1 MKTIKIIFLSLFFTI
16 MIGSCTQDFEN
27 PNQPSDQ
34 QVLSTKNGL
43 LTAITGLNQNFS
55 NNTLSPIIETVGFT
69 TRELGYN
76 STFFSPMELVAGGAE
91 LSNEN
96 GAITRLWSNLLRDKG
111 VAEAILANVDNVT
124 MDPATK
130 SGIKAYAKF
139 FKAMTLGYLIQNFEK
154 APINN
159 QADGKAVFSDR
170 ASVLAECI
178 NLLVSAKS
186 DITTTPASAEFNN
199 ILPNLSMPNMINA
212 YLARYNLFAGNY
224 QAAIDAAN
232 TVNLT
237 VKSFWIYTGA
247 NKNPGWVL
255 TLSTPLGAKPQDDF
269 GLTGAYI
276 PESGDGRKAF
286 YLASSSAVEVP
297 ALGGHA
303 LENALGF
310 FTTTATSIPVYL
322 PGEMLLI
329 KAEAY
334 AKLQVPNFPDAVI
347 NLNLVRQKT
356 TDVFGVNAGL
366 GAWTGNAADQTD
378 ILNEV
383 YKNRCIEL
391 YLSGMR
397 LEDSRRIHNTFVPSA
412 AVNYSNER
420 NRNYYP
426 YPFGE
431 RVNNPNCP
439 TDPSI

>member
-1 MKTIKIIFLSLFFTI
+1 MKTIKIIFLSLFFI
-16 MIGSCTQDFEN
+16 LMVGACTQDFEN

-43 LTAITGLNQNFS
+43 LTAISGLNQNFS
-55 NNTLSPIIETVGFT
+55 NNTLSPIVEAVGFT

-96 GAITRLWSNLLRDKG
+96 AAITRLWSNLMRDKG
-111 VAEAILANVDNVT
+111 VAEAILSNVDNVA

-159 QADGKAVFSDR
+159 QVDGTAVFSNR

-178 NLLVSAKS
+178 SLLESAKTE
-186 DITTTPASAEFNN
+186 ITTTPVSAEFNA
-199 ILPNLSMPNMINA
+199 ILPNLSLPNMINA

-232 TVNLT
+232 NVNLT
-237 VKSFWIYTGA
+237 EKSFWIYSGA

-255 TLSTPLGAKPQDDF
+255 TISTPLGAKPQDNF

-286 YLASSSAVEVP
+286 YLSPSSAVETS

-310 FTTTATSIPVYL
+310 FTTITTSIPVYL

-334 AKLQVPNFPDAVI
+334 AKLSVPNFPSAVI

-356 TDVFGVNAGL
+356 NDVFGVNAGL
-366 GAWTGNAADQTD
+366 GAWTGDATNQTD

-391 YLSGMR
+391 FLSGMR
-397 LEDSRRIHNTFVPSA
+397 LEDSRRIHNTFVPSSTA
-412 AVNYSNER
+412 NYLNER

-431 RVNNPNCP
+431 RVNNANCP
-439 TDPSI
+439 ADPSI